1 MCGPEVPQDYQLT
14 RDVEGRDLV
23 LEVRKGL
30 YHDLYPESQ
39 ADLVIAMNAGMGVPQ
54 YAKMWGPTLNTLSQR
69 RGGLLAVTSYSPG
82 ELVRE
87 EKLLRRLWP
96 LRISPASPDLKEI
109 LLTMRAGQSH
119 TLQRNAGATTLRGAE
134 VSLKRGD
141 VLEFVSGAA
150 GLHVVCR
157 ETLLY

>member
-1 MCGPEVPQDYQLT
+1 
-14 RDVEGRDLV
+14 
-23 LEVRKGL
+23 
-30 YHDLYPESQ
+30 
-39 ADLVIAMNAGMGVPQ
+39 
-54 YAKMWGPTLNTLSQR
+54 MWGPTLNALSQR

-96 LRISPASPDLKEI
+96 LCISPASPDLKEI
-109 LLTMRAGQSH
+109 LLTMRAGQRH
-119 TLQRNAGATTLRGAE
+119 TLQRNAGATTLRGEE

-157 ETLLY
+157 ETLLYVGPNLTPGRNRNFGKLLLRMGLPAREV